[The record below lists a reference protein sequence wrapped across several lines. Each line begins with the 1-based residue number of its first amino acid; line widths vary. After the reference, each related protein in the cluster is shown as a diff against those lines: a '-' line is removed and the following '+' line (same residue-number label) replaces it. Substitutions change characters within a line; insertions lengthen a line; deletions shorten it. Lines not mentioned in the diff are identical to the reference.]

1 MSTKTKTEQ
10 KAGAIEI
17 PNFASSGH
25 ESDWWAGKEGR
36 DHLHEQIRQ
45 AEKNQTLRRGTP
57 PQALKALAA
66 AGRTVSINIR
76 IPAADLQKAHQLAAE
91 KGIGYQTLIK
101 MLLHEA
107 VGQEKTPRPARPAS
121 R

>member
-10 KAGAIEI
+10 KAGAIET
-17 PNFASSGH
+17 PNFTSTGH
-25 ESDWWAGKEGR
+25 ESDWWASKEGR
-36 DHLHEQIRQ
+36 DYLHAQIRR

-76 IPAADLQKAHQLAAE
+76 IPAADLHKAHQLAAE

-101 MLLHEA
+101 MLLHKA
-107 VGQEKTPRPARPAS
+107 LGQEKTPRPGRSIS

>member
-1 MSTKTKTEQ
+1 MVWTERGDFETIMSVKTKTKQKSEATEL
-10 KAGAIEI
+10 
-17 PNFASSGH
+17 PNFTSSG
-25 ESDWWAGKEGR
+25 
-36 DHLHEQIRQ
+36 Q

-76 IPAADLQKAHQLAAE
+76 IPAADLQKAHHLANE

-107 VGQEKTPRPARPAS
+107 LGQEKTHKAGGSSTS

>member
-1 MSTKTKTEQ
+1 MDEL
-10 KAGAIEI
+10 
-17 PNFASSGH
+17 PNFTSSGH

-36 DHLHEQIRQ
+36 DYLHGQIQ
-45 AEKNQTLRRGTP
+45 EAEKNQTLRRGTP

-76 IPAADLQKAHQLAAE
+76 IPAADLQKAHQLANE

-107 VGQEKTPRPARPAS
+107 LGQEKAPRAGRSSTS